1 MKIVQLHPAPDAIV
15 HVHLPISNLIC
26 FDRIIALCAHVWCQ
40 LQIKFSIELEGRL
53 SCFFASS
60 RQAWPPRSLTF
71 EPPQRDVPNE
81 TCPPTIAASGTAGA
95 ATLSAVSRLAYA
107 QSYPTRPVRLIVPIA
122 PGGAQDIL
130 ARLMGQWLS
139 ERRTAIRS
147 S

>member
-40 LQIKFSIELEGRL
+40 LQIKFSIEPEGRL

-60 RQAWPPRSLTF
+60 QQAWPPRSLTF

-81 TCPPTIAASGTAGA
+81 TCPPTIAASGSRCCRAVGRVTIGLRAIPSDAAGA
-95 ATLSAVSRLAYA
+95 HT
-107 QSYPTRPVRLIVPIA
+107 
-122 PGGAQDIL
+122 
-130 ARLMGQWLS
+130 
-139 ERRTAIRS
+139 
-147 S
+147 